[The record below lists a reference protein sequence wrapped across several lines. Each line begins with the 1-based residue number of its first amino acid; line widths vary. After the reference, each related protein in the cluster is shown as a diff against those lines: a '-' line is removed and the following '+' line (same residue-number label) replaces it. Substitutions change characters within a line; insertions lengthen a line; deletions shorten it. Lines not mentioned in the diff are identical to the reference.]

1 MFAIAFVDSIS
12 FLVLLSEYDLFFITH
27 SFSKLIQAQNYASFN
42 NLQLKTF
49 FWVKSLMCTKIQY
62 FITEGSYKE
71 NSFSRENFFQSFVWQ
86 NYKLFS
92 KVWIYIQNC
101 KHLWSVISKPVI
113 LQYLNK
119 SNTFWHKSCTNSS
132 KYFSKI
138 F

>member
-1 MFAIAFVDSIS
+1 MQLLLLIQFFFSSS
-12 FLVLLSEYDLFFITH
+12 FWIWPFFLITH
-27 SFSKLIQAQNYASFN
+27 CFSKLIEAQNYAPFN
-42 NLQLKTF
+42 NLQIKTF

-71 NSFSRENFFQSFVWQ
+71 NTFSREKFFQSFVWQ

-119 SNTFWHKSCTNSS
+119 SNTFLHKPCTNSS

-138 F
+138 S